1 MRLPGAD
8 ITGPL
13 VCSNA
18 KLISADSDGNALH
31 ADWMKVGGGVFLD
44 GKFTAAG
51 AVRLPGAGIT
61 GPLVCSGARLSGTD
75 VDGNALHA
83 DWLKADGG
91 VFLDKGFSAAGTISL
106 VAANTGASIYLMP
119 APPSGEREFALNA
132 ARAQVGDTLRWAP
145 TTQVVGKV
153 NLEGATIGQLED
165 VWSKE
170 RPNGFWPDR
179 GQLRL
184 DGFTYGRF
192 GGDQQATMEQRLGW
206 IRSQY
211 KGDNPAVFAAQ
222 PYEQLADVYRRAGQ
236 DSQARKVA
244 IARRADLRP
253 YGNLNPYRK
262 AGNWFLDKTI
272 KYGYRS
278 WQAGLGLA
286 ALFIIFTV
294 LSFAAQQHHLIV
306 PVGNFKGSAPSATNC
321 TSAYPCF
328 YPAGYSVDIV
338 IPIINV
344 HQADNW
350 GPGDEGA
357 APWGQ
362 AFVIASWVATGA
374 GWALATLL
382 VTGYTGLVRQE

>member
-1 MRLPGAD
+1 MGAD
-8 ITGPL
+8 HSSRGESQSGRGYYRPIGGCLEQGAAERILAGPRT
-13 VCSNA
+13 A
-18 KLISADSDGNALH
+18 SAGRLYLRQVRWRPAGH
-31 ADWMKVGGGVFLD
+31 HG
-44 GKFTAAG
+44 AA
-51 AVRLPGAGIT
+51 
-61 GPLVCSGARLSGTD
+61 ARLD
-75 VDGNALHA
+75 
-83 DWLKADGG
+83 
-91 VFLDKGFSAAGTISL
+91 
-106 VAANTGASIYLMP
+106 
-119 APPSGEREFALNA
+119 
-132 ARAQVGDTLRWAP
+132 
-145 TTQVVGKV
+145 
-153 NLEGATIGQLED
+153 
-165 VWSKE
+165 
-170 RPNGFWPDR
+170 
-179 GQLRL
+179 
-184 DGFTYGRF
+184 
-192 GGDQQATMEQRLGW
+192 
-206 IRSQY
+206 RSQY
-211 KGDNPAVFAAQ
+211 KGNNPAVFAAQ

-244 IARRADLRP
+244 IARRTDLRP

-306 PVGNFKGSAPSATNC
+306 PVGNFKGSAPSATNY
-321 TSAYPCF
+321 TSAYRCF

-350 GPGDEGA
+350 GPDGA